1 MKEEICMKSGVVCV
15 GMCGIDVLIKGAV
28 DVAKIEGKAALV
40 KAEAE
45 EY

>member
-1 MKEEICMKSGVVCV
+1 MALLAFVRLKT
-15 GMCGIDVLIKGAV
+15 GAV